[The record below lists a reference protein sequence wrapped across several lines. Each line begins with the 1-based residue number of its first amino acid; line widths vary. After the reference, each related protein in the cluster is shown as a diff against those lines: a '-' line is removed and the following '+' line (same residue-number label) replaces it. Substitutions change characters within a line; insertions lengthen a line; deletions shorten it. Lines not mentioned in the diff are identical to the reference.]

1 MKPKIPLFAAL
12 LLAPLAVL
20 HAAES
25 VVTTPLA
32 SPPPTAAAATTIPT
46 GILKLHETDKRM
58 PANNPGGW
66 KLERAVIKDPSLPRV
81 LLIGDSILVGY
92 RSMVIAALAGKANV
106 DVWINPLHQGYPKT
120 VSIYKE
126 VIAQGPYQV
135 IHFNIGLHGIQPGRI
150 PIDKYI
156 PLTRTLVKAILE
168 SAPQAKL
175 IWANITPVIRISE
188 AATDELDPDLNPVV
202 VAHNAMAAPIMAEYK
217 IPTDDLYTLMLPH
230 LNLRAG
236 KKDNYHWKPAAYE
249 LMAKPIV
256 ESIEKA
262 LSAPPSAAKQK

>member
-1 MKPKIPLFAAL
+1 MKPNIPLLAAL

-25 VVTTPLA
+25 VVTTPAA
-32 SPPPTAAAATTIPT
+32 SPSPSAAATTIPAVLT
-46 GILKLHETDKRM
+46 KLHETDPRM
-58 PANNPGGW
+58 PSNNPGGW
-66 KLERAVIKDPSLPRV
+66 KMYKAEIKDPSLPRV

-92 RSMVIAALAGKANV
+92 RQLVINALEGKANV
-106 DVWINPLHQGYPKT
+106 DVWINPLHQGFPKT
-120 VSIYKE
+120 PSFFKE
-126 VIAQGPYQV
+126 ALAQGPYRV

-150 PIDKYI
+150 PMDKYL
-156 PLTRTLVKAILE
+156 PMTRDLVSAIRE
-168 SAPQAKL
+168 SAPEAKL

-188 AATDELDPDLNPVV
+188 AETDELDPELNPVV
-202 VAHNAMAAPIMAEYK
+202 VAHNGMAAQIMAEYK
-217 IPTDDLYTLMLPH
+217 IPTNDLYTLMLPH

-249 LMAKPIV
+249 LMTKPIV

-262 LSAPPSAAKQK
+262 LSAH